1 MGQEI
6 GAARFKQKDFSR
18 FLTRLEKETQLL
30 GHWLRDSIAPETAI
44 ELPATRC
51 GYELEAWIVDDRL
64 RPAPV
69 NTAFMAALNNALV
82 TPELASFNVEFN
94 FTPQDLTGTALGALH
109 KEMTRFWQQG
119 RRAAQ
124 QLGCELAMIGILPTV
139 RDEDLT
145 TRNISTLKR
154 YQALNEQVLRLRR
167 GRPLVL
173 DIHGNDRLRTSH
185 MDVMLE
191 SVTTSFQ
198 IHMQTPKDLAVRLYN
213 ASIIA
218 SAPMVAV
225 SANSPYLFGK
235 DLWAETRIPVFEQS
249 VEVGGYEDGAHGPMR
264 RVTFGSGYVR
274 DSIMACFVE
283 NLEHYP
289 ILLPTLLD
297 TDPEQLSHLRL
308 HNGTLW
314 RWNRPL
320 IGIENGDRHIRIEH
334 RVVPAG
340 PSLLD
345 TCANAA
351 LFYGMAQYLVHQ
363 DTAPESQMPFEIA
376 RDNFYLA
383 AKRGMDAN
391 ITWLD
396 GKKYQTQN
404 LLLDIILPM
413 ARQGLEQL
421 HIDSGDI
428 NLYLGV
434 IQSRCEN
441 ACNGAT
447 WQRAFVAKHGPDMT
461 ALTRAYLERQQSG
474 LPVHEWNI

>member
-1 MGQEI
+1 
-6 GAARFKQKDFSR
+6 
-18 FLTRLEKETQLL
+18 
-30 GHWLRDSIAPETAI
+30 
-44 ELPATRC
+44 
-51 GYELEAWIVDDRL
+51 
-64 RPAPV
+64 
-69 NTAFMAALNNALV
+69 
-82 TPELASFNVEFN
+82 
-94 FTPQDLTGTALGALH
+94 
-109 KEMTRFWQQG
+109 
-119 RRAAQ
+119 
-124 QLGCELAMIGILPTV
+124 
-139 RDEDLT
+139 
-145 TRNISTLKR
+145 
-154 YQALNEQVLRLRR
+154 
-167 GRPLVL
+167 
-173 DIHGNDRLRTSH
+173 
-185 MDVMLE
+185 
-191 SVTTSFQ
+191 
-198 IHMQTPKDLAVRLYN
+198 
-213 ASIIA
+213 
-218 SAPMVAV
+218 
-225 SANSPYLFGK
+225 
-235 DLWAETRIPVFEQS
+235 
-249 VEVGGYEDGAHGPMR
+249 
-264 RVTFGSGYVR
+264 
-274 DSIMACFVE
+274 MACFIE

-289 ILLPTLLD
+289 VLLPTLLYS
-297 TDPEQLSHLRL
+297 DPDKLSHLRL

-351 LFYGMAQYLVHQ
+351 LFYGMAQYLIHQ

-383 AKRGMDAN
+383 AKRGMEAN

-441 ACNGAT
+441 ACNGST
-447 WQRAFVAKHGPDMT
+447 WQRAFVAKYGPDMT

-474 LPVHEWNI
+474 LPVHEWNIEC